1 MMHKDGKSRDGLP
14 DPEQFDMSQTDLFGQ
29 RVTAASVRY
38 HRSIHKRGLNT
49 TPESTPDQS

>member
-1 MMHKDGKSRDGLP
+1 MSSRRDDDIT